1 MARATPTHLMTWLLI
16 PAIALCLVAIWIV
29 LPPFHG
35 GLLPLAVGAPE
46 VSPWLLLASLG
57 LCALTFNAAAV
68 VPAARAALGFAI
80 VAAMLSAY
88 PLVRS
93 AFTLVSFDR
102 AMEEGLGRDYL
113 EQIRPPAKAVLR
125 GHALSP
131 MDFVRGIG
139 RVDVLV
145 RRGVEFA
152 RPGGVSLTADIY
164 RPPGAGPHPVLL
176 QLYGGAW
183 QRGTPGD
190 NASFASWFA
199 SQGYL
204 VVAIDY
210 RHAPDATWPA
220 QIQDVRTALGWVLA
234 HSSEYEAD
242 RSRIALIGRSAGA
255 QLALVAAYEAGM
267 PLVRGVVSYYGP
279 TDLSEGWRQPPRPDP
294 LDVRSILETYLR
306 GTPDTA
312 AARYSEASPVTYA
325 TARVPPSLLVYGA
338 RDHIVAPRFG
348 RELDARL
355 REAGARSVLLE
366 IPWAEHAFDV
376 VPNGVSGQIALYY
389 TERFLGWAL
398 R

>member
-1 MARATPTHLMTWLLI
+1 
-16 PAIALCLVAIWIV
+16 
-29 LPPFHG
+29 
-35 GLLPLAVGAPE
+35 
-46 VSPWLLLASLG
+46 
-57 LCALTFNAAAV
+57 
-68 VPAARAALGFAI
+68 
-80 VAAMLSAY
+80 MLSAY
-88 PLVRS
+88 PLGRS

-183 QRGTPGD
+183 QRGAPGD

-220 QIQDVRTALGWVLA
+220 QIQDVRAALGWVLA

>member
-1 MARATPTHLMTWLLI
+1 MTWLLV
-16 PAIALCLVAIWIV
+16 PAIALCLIAIWIV
-29 LPPFHG
+29 LPPFHA
-35 GLLPLAVGAPE
+35 GLLPLAVAAPE

-68 VPAARAALGFAI
+68 VPAARAALAFAV
-80 VAAMLSAY
+80 VAGMLSAY

-93 AFTLVSFDR
+93 AFTLVAFDR

-125 GHALSP
+125 GHAFSP

-152 RPGGVSLTADIY
+152 KPGGVALTADIY

-176 QLYGGAW
+176 QVYGGAW
-183 QRGTPGD
+183 QRGAPSD

-210 RHAPDATWPA
+210 RHAPGATWPA

-234 HSSEYEAD
+234 HSLEYEAD
-242 RSRIALIGRSAGA
+242 PSRIALIGRSAGA

-279 TDLSEGWRQPPRPDP
+279 TDLIEGWRQPPRPDP

-306 GTPDTA
+306 GTPDNA

-325 TARVPPSLLVYGA
+325 TARVPPSLLVYGT

-348 RELDARL
+348 RELDDRL
-355 REAGARSVLLE
+355 HEAGARSVLLE
-366 IPWAEHAFDV
+366 IPWAEHAFDI

-389 TERFLGWAL
+389 TERFLAWAL

>member
-16 PAIALCLVAIWIV
+16 PAIALCLVAIWIL
-29 LPPFHG
+29 LPPFHA

-88 PLVRS
+88 PLGRS

-183 QRGTPGD
+183 QRGAPGD

-279 TDLSEGWRQPPRPDP
+279 TDLIEGWRQPPRPDP

-312 AARYSEASPVTYA
+312 AARYTEASPVTYA

-366 IPWAEHAFDV
+366 IPWAEHAFDA